1 MSKLV
6 IVESPAKARTISG
19 YLGSDYSVEASVGH
33 IRDLPQP
40 SELPASMKK
49 GPYAKFS
56 VDIEAGFEPY
66 YVIDPDKKKKVA
78 ELKKL
83 LKEADELL
91 LATDEDREGEAIAW
105 HLNEVLK
112 PKVPVK
118 RMVFHEI
125 TPEAIARALDNP
137 RQLDAQ
143 LVDAQES
150 RRILD
155 RLVGYEVSPLLW
167 RKVSPGLSAG
177 RVQSVATRLV
187 VSRERERMAFVA
199 ASYWD
204 VTAVFAKEKQD
215 FSAKLAALDSVRVAA
230 GRDFDD
236 AGKLTA
242 KAAKEGVR
250 ALGKDDAEQL
260 AAALEGADATVAS
273 VETKPYTRRPAAP
286 FTTSTLQQEASR
298 KLRMSSRDAMRTAQ
312 SLYENG
318 YITYMR
324 TDSTNLSEQA
334 VSAARSQI
342 REMYGQESLP
352 DKPRLYATKSKGAQE
367 AHEAIRPAGDHFRT
381 PAQVK
386 GDLTASQFAL
396 YELIWKRTVAS
407 QMADARGQTASVRVN
422 VGVAGAAG
430 AREATFAA
438 SGTIITFPGFMAAYQ
453 ESRDAKRY
461 EDGSQDARLPDL
473 ERDEGLGVSQADAD
487 GHETQPPPRY
497 TEASLVKKME
507 DLGIGR
513 PSTYATTIATIGDR
527 GYVDHRGQALVP
539 TWTAFSVVRL
549 LEENLPELVDFDFTA
564 AMETE
569 LDRIASGREDRVDY
583 LSRFWRGDGQR
594 MGLEGQVGS
603 LEDIDAKAVNSI
615 DLGEGIVLRVGRY
628 GPYLQAA
635 GDGEPRNASV
645 PDSLA
650 PDELTPDRAREL
662 LAASSFDGR
671 ELGVDPETGRRVLA
685 KAGRF
690 GPYVTDVVREGEVA
704 LTPTGRPSKRPP
716 KPRTASLLSS
726 MSLETVT
733 LDDALKLLSLPRTVG
748 YDGDEPVLANNGR
761 YGPYLKRGKDS
772 RSLESEAQIFTVT
785 LQEAQELFAQPKRR
799 RGAAQKEPLRE
810 LGADPVTGVTVLLKD
825 GRFGPYVTDGTTNA
839 SLRRDDDPLT
849 ITPER
854 AFELLADRRAK
865 GPAKK
870 RKTAAKKA
878 STKKASAKKASAKKA
893 GEGKSGGSAS
903 SAKTGSEA
911 SKAASSKAASAT
923 AGEAAEKQPA
933 KKKSAKKKPSAA
945 SSQAKKAST
954 PSSPSSSGSSSP
966 AAPEAGPGSD
976 ADA

>member
-1 MSKLV
+1 MTKLV
-6 IVESPAKARTISG
+6 IVESPAKARTIGG
-19 YLGSDYSVEASVGH
+19 YLGAGYAVEASIGH

-40 SELPASMKK
+40 SELPADMKK
-49 GPYAKFS
+49 GPFGKFS
-56 VDIEAGFEPY
+56 VDVDNGFEPY
-66 YVIDPDKKKKVA
+66 YVVDSDKKKIVA
-78 ELKKL
+78 ELRRL
-83 LKEADELL
+83 LKSSDELL

-105 HLNEVLK
+105 HLYEVLK

-118 RMVFHEI
+118 RMAFHEI

-137 RQLDAQ
+137 RQIDMK

-167 RKVSPGLSAG
+167 RKVAPGLSAG

-187 VSRERERMAFVA
+187 VQRERERMAFQA

-204 VTAVFAKEKQD
+204 VTATFVKGAEGFD
-215 FSAKLAALDSVRVAA
+215 AKLVSVDGTRIAT
-230 GRDFDD
+230 GKDFDD
-236 AGKLTA
+236 RGALVKKDA
-242 KAAKEGVR
+242 R
-250 ALGKDDAEQL
+250 ALGQAEAEAIAGAVADA
-260 AAALEGADATVAS
+260 AATVAS
-273 VETKPYTRRPAAP
+273 VESKPYTRRPAPP

-298 KLRMSSRDAMRTAQ
+298 KLRMGARDAMRTAQ
-312 SLYENG
+312 ALYENG

-324 TDSTNLSEQA
+324 TDSTNLSDQA
-334 VSAARSQI
+334 VEAARTQI
-342 REMYGQESLP
+342 GEIFGEDYLP
-352 DKPRLYATKSKGAQE
+352 AKPRLYSTTSKGAQE

-381 PAQVK
+381 PATVK
-386 GDLTASQFAL
+386 SSLNDRQFAL
-396 YELIWKRTVAS
+396 YELIWKRTDAS
-407 QMADARGQTASVRVN
+407 QMADARGRTASVRVDVP
-422 VGVAGAAG
+422 VGGAAG
-430 AREATFAA
+430 AAAVQFAA

-628 GPYLQAA
+628 GPYLQAS

>member
-1 MSKLV
+1 M
-6 IVESPAKARTISG
+6 
-19 YLGSDYSVEASVGH
+19 
-33 IRDLPQP
+33 
-40 SELPASMKK
+40 
-49 GPYAKFS
+49 
-56 VDIEAGFEPY
+56 
-66 YVIDPDKKKKVA
+66 
-78 ELKKL
+78 
-83 LKEADELL
+83 
-91 LATDEDREGEAIAW
+91 
-105 HLNEVLK
+105 
-112 PKVPVK
+112 
-118 RMVFHEI
+118 
-125 TPEAIARALDNP
+125 
-137 RQLDAQ
+137 
-143 LVDAQES
+143 
-150 RRILD
+150 
-155 RLVGYEVSPLLW
+155 
-167 RKVSPGLSAG
+167 
-177 RVQSVATRLV
+177 ATRLV
-187 VSRERERMAFVA
+187 VQRERERMAFQA

-204 VTAVFAKEKQD
+204 VTATFVKGAEGFD
-215 FSAKLAALDSVRVAA
+215 AKLVSVDGTRVAT
-230 GRDFDD
+230 GKDFDD
-236 AGKLTA
+236 RGALVKKDA
-242 KAAKEGVR
+242 R
-250 ALGKDDAEQL
+250 ALGQAEAEAIAGAVADA
-260 AAALEGADATVAS
+260 AATVAS
-273 VETKPYTRRPAAP
+273 VESKPYTRRPAPP

-298 KLRMSSRDAMRTAQ
+298 KLRMGARDAMRTAQ
-312 SLYENG
+312 ALYENG

-324 TDSTNLSEQA
+324 TDSTNLSDQA
-334 VSAARSQI
+334 VEAARTQI
-342 REMYGQESLP
+342 GEIFGEDYLP
-352 DKPRLYATKSKGAQE
+352 AKPRLYSTTSKGAQE

-381 PAQVK
+381 PATVK
-386 GDLTASQFAL
+386 SSLNDRQFAL

-407 QMADARGQTASVRVN
+407 QMADARGRTASVRVDVP
-422 VGVAGAAG
+422 VGGAAG
-430 AREATFAA
+430 AAAVQFAA

>member
-1 MSKLV
+1 MTKLV
-6 IVESPAKARTISG
+6 IVESPAKARTIGG
-19 YLGSDYSVEASVGH
+19 YLGAGYAVEASIGH

-40 SELPASMKK
+40 SELPADMKK
-49 GPYAKFS
+49 GPFGKFS
-56 VDIEAGFEPY
+56 VDVDNGFEPY
-66 YVIDPDKKKKVA
+66 YVVDSDKKKIVA
-78 ELKKL
+78 ELRRL
-83 LKEADELL
+83 LKSSDELL

-105 HLNEVLK
+105 HLYEVLK

-118 RMVFHEI
+118 RMAFHEI

-137 RQLDAQ
+137 RQIDMK

-167 RKVSPGLSAG
+167 RKVAPGLSAG

-187 VSRERERMAFVA
+187 VQRERERMAFQA

-204 VTAVFAKEKQD
+204 VTATFVKGAEGFD
-215 FSAKLAALDSVRVAA
+215 AKLVSVDGTRIAT
-230 GRDFDD
+230 GKDFDD
-236 AGKLTA
+236 RGALVKKDA
-242 KAAKEGVR
+242 R
-250 ALGKDDAEQL
+250 ALGQAEAEAIAGAVADA
-260 AAALEGADATVAS
+260 AATVAS
-273 VETKPYTRRPAAP
+273 VESKPYTRRPAPP

-298 KLRMSSRDAMRTAQ
+298 KLRMGARDAMRTAQ
-312 SLYENG
+312 ALYENG

-324 TDSTNLSEQA
+324 TDSTNLSDQA
-334 VSAARSQI
+334 VEAARTQI
-342 REMYGQESLP
+342 GEIFGEDYLP
-352 DKPRLYATKSKGAQE
+352 AKPRLYSTTSKGAQE

-381 PAQVK
+381 PATVK
-386 GDLTASQFAL
+386 SSLNDRQFAL

-407 QMADARGQTASVRVN
+407 QMADARGRTASVRVDVP
-422 VGVAGAAG
+422 VGGAAG
-430 AREATFAA
+430 AAAVQFAA

-671 ELGVDPETGRRVLA
+671 QLGVDPETGRRVLA

>member
-1 MSKLV
+1 
-6 IVESPAKARTISG
+6 
-19 YLGSDYSVEASVGH
+19 
-33 IRDLPQP
+33 
-40 SELPASMKK
+40 
-49 GPYAKFS
+49 
-56 VDIEAGFEPY
+56 
-66 YVIDPDKKKKVA
+66 
-78 ELKKL
+78 
-83 LKEADELL
+83 
-91 LATDEDREGEAIAW
+91 
-105 HLNEVLK
+105 
-112 PKVPVK
+112 
-118 RMVFHEI
+118 
-125 TPEAIARALDNP
+125 
-137 RQLDAQ
+137 
-143 LVDAQES
+143 
-150 RRILD
+150 
-155 RLVGYEVSPLLW
+155 
-167 RKVSPGLSAG
+167 
-177 RVQSVATRLV
+177 
-187 VSRERERMAFVA
+187 
-199 ASYWD
+199 
-204 VTAVFAKEKQD
+204 
-215 FSAKLAALDSVRVAA
+215 
-230 GRDFDD
+230 
-236 AGKLTA
+236 
-242 KAAKEGVR
+242 
-250 ALGKDDAEQL
+250 
-260 AAALEGADATVAS
+260 
-273 VETKPYTRRPAAP
+273 
-286 FTTSTLQQEASR
+286 
-298 KLRMSSRDAMRTAQ
+298 
-312 SLYENG
+312 
-318 YITYMR
+318 
-324 TDSTNLSEQA
+324 
-334 VSAARSQI
+334 
-342 REMYGQESLP
+342 
-352 DKPRLYATKSKGAQE
+352 
-367 AHEAIRPAGDHFRT
+367 
-381 PAQVK
+381 
-386 GDLTASQFAL
+386 
-396 YELIWKRTVAS
+396 
-407 QMADARGQTASVRVN
+407 
-422 VGVAGAAG
+422 
-430 AREATFAA
+430 
-438 SGTIITFPGFMAAYQ
+438 
-453 ESRDAKRY
+453 
-461 EDGSQDARLPDL
+461 
-473 ERDEGLGVSQADAD
+473 
-487 GHETQPPPRY
+487 
-497 TEASLVKKME
+497 
-507 DLGIGR
+507 
-513 PSTYATTIATIGDR
+513 
-527 GYVDHRGQALVP
+527 VP

-878 STKKASAKKASAKKA
+878 SAKKASAKKA

>member
-1 MSKLV
+1 MTKLV
-6 IVESPAKARTISG
+6 IVESPAKARTIG
-19 YLGSDYSVEASVGH
+19 AYLGDGFDVEASVGH

-40 SELPASMKK
+40 SELPADMKK
-49 GPYAKFS
+49 GPFGKFS
-56 VDIEAGFEPY
+56 VDVDNGFEPY
-66 YVIDPDKKKKVA
+66 YVVDPDKKKKVT
-78 ELKKL
+78 ELRKL
-83 LKEADELL
+83 LKGADELL

-105 HLNEVLK
+105 HLYEVLK

-125 TPEAIARALDNP
+125 TREAIARALDNP
-137 RQLDAQ
+137 RELDTK

-187 VSRERERMAFVA
+187 VQRERERMAFTP

-204 VTAVFAKEKQD
+204 VTATFAKGTED
-215 FSAKLAALDSVRVAA
+215 FDAKLVALDASRIATGKDFGDDGALVTKSVR
-230 GRDFDD
+230 D
-236 AGKLTA
+236 
-242 KAAKEGVR
+242 GVR
-250 ALGKDDAEQL
+250 ALGQADAE
-260 AAALEGADATVAS
+260 AIAGAVAEADATVSS

-298 KLRMSSRDAMRTAQ
+298 KLRTSARNTMRTAQ

-334 VSAARSQI
+334 VAAARNQV
-342 REMYGQESLP
+342 REMFGAEYLP

-381 PAQVK
+381 PEQVR
-386 GDLTASQFAL
+386 GELNASQFEL

-407 QMADARGQTASVRVN
+407 QMSDARGQTASIRVDVA
-422 VGVAGAAG
+422 VGGAAG
-430 AREATFAA
+430 VDVAQFAA

-461 EDGSQDARLPDL
+461 EDGKGDARLPELAQGEAVDAL
-473 ERDEGLGVSQADAD
+473 RASAD

-513 PSTYATTIATIGDR
+513 PSTYAATISTISDR

-564 AMETE
+564 DMETE
-569 LDRIASGREDRVDY
+569 LDRIASGQEERVVY
-583 LSRFWRGDGQR
+583 LTRFWRGEGERQ
-594 MGLEGQVGS
+594 GLAGQVES
-603 LEDIDAKAVNSI
+603 LGDIDARAVNSI
-615 DLGEGIVLRVGRY
+615 ALGEGLTLRVGRY
-628 GPYLQAA
+628 GPYVQED
-635 GDGEPRNASV
+635 GDGESEGRRASV
-645 PDSLA
+645 PDSVA
-650 PDELTPDRAREL
+650 PDELTPELAREL
-662 LAASSFDGR
+662 LEKSSFDGR
-671 ELGVDPETGRRVLA
+671 ELGTDPETGRKILA
-685 KAGRF
+685 KSGRF
-690 GPYVTDVVREGEVA
+690 GPYVTEVIREGEVG
-704 LTPTGRPSKRPP
+704 LTPTGRVSKKPP
-716 KPRTASLLSS
+716 KPRTASLLAS
-726 MSLETVT
+726 MDLETIT
-733 LDDALKLLSLPRTVG
+733 LDDALRLLSLPRTVG
-748 YDGDEPVLANNGR
+748 LDGDEPILAHNGR
-761 YGPYLKRGKDS
+761 YGPYITRGKDS
-772 RSLESEAQIFTVT
+772 RSLASEEQIFTVT
-785 LQEAQELFAQPKRR
+785 LDEARELFAQPKQR
-799 RGAAQKEPLRE
+799 RGARTKEPLRE

-849 ITPER
+849 ITPDR

-870 RKTAAKKA
+870 PARKKAAAKK
-878 STKKASAKKASAKKA
+878 TSA
-893 GEGKSGGSAS
+893 G
-903 SAKTGSEA
+903 
-911 SKAASSKAASAT
+911 
-923 AGEAAEKQPA
+923 
-933 KKKSAKKKPSAA
+933 
-945 SSQAKKAST
+945 
-954 PSSPSSSGSSSP
+954 
-966 AAPEAGPGSD
+966 
-976 ADA
+976 

>member
-1 MSKLV
+1 MTKLV
-6 IVESPAKARTISG
+6 IVESPAKARTIGG
-19 YLGSDYSVEASVGH
+19 YLGAGYAVEASIGH

-40 SELPASMKK
+40 SELPADMKK
-49 GPYAKFS
+49 GPFGKFS
-56 VDIEAGFEPY
+56 VDVDNGFEPY
-66 YVIDPDKKKKVA
+66 YVVDSDKKKIVA
-78 ELKKL
+78 ELRRL
-83 LKEADELL
+83 LKSSDELL

-105 HLNEVLK
+105 HLYEVLK

-118 RMVFHEI
+118 RMAFHEI

-137 RQLDAQ
+137 RQIDMK

-167 RKVSPGLSAG
+167 RKVAPGLSAG

-187 VSRERERMAFVA
+187 VQRERERMAFQA

-204 VTAVFAKEKQD
+204 VTATFVKGAEGFD
-215 FSAKLAALDSVRVAA
+215 AKLVSVDGTRIAT
-230 GRDFDD
+230 GKDFDD
-236 AGKLTA
+236 RGALVKKDA
-242 KAAKEGVR
+242 R
-250 ALGKDDAEQL
+250 ALGQAEAEAIAGAVADA
-260 AAALEGADATVAS
+260 AATVAS
-273 VETKPYTRRPAAP
+273 VESKPYTRRPAPP

-298 KLRMSSRDAMRTAQ
+298 KLRMGARDAMRTAQ
-312 SLYENG
+312 ALYENG

-324 TDSTNLSEQA
+324 TDSTNLSDQA
-334 VSAARSQI
+334 VEAARTQI
-342 REMYGQESLP
+342 GEIFGEDYLP
-352 DKPRLYATKSKGAQE
+352 AKPRLYSTTSKGAQE

-381 PAQVK
+381 PATVK
-386 GDLTASQFAL
+386 SSLNDRQFAL
-396 YELIWKRTVAS
+396 YELIWKRPVAS
-407 QMADARGQTASVRVN
+407 QMADARGRTASVRVDVP
-422 VGVAGAAG
+422 VGGAAG
-430 AREATFAA
+430 AAAVQFAA

-628 GPYLQAA
+628 GPYLQAS

-966 AAPEAGPGSD
+966 VAPEAGPGSD